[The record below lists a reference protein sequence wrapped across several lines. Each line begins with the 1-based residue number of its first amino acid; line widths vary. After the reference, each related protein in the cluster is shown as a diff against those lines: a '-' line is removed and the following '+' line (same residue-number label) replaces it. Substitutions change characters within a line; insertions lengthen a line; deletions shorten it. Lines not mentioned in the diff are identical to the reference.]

1 MLTYLERRHH
11 RARLLRDLLRDELL
25 RGDEHAT
32 TLPSE
37 DELIRRHH
45 VGRNVVR
52 EALDLLVSERLIRRV
67 RGQGTEPV
75 AQVIVHQLN
84 QLRAIGEPGHSTVD
98 GSAIHYRKLSWER
111 VPAPQVVAENLDV
124 LAGTTVVR
132 WERITASRD
141 PLVLWTS
148 YFRGDL
154 GLEEP
159 GDETP
164 GVDAGTWGF
173 LEAAGIA
180 LGEARVRTGAV
191 PADPAVAELL
201 GAEPGAPLLV
211 QHRLLTD
218 ASDRPIEF
226 AVGYYRG
233 DLIVL
238 SNTLHRDPVA
248 TRLPR

>member
-1 MLTYLERRHH
+1 MPKYLERRHH
-11 RARLLRDLLRDELL
+11 RARLLRDMLRDELL
-25 RGDEHAT
+25 RGDGGVA

-37 DELIRRHH
+37 DELIRRHQ

-67 RGQGTEPV
+67 RGQGTEPT
-75 AQVIVHQLN
+75 AHVIVHHLN
-84 QLRAIGEPGHSTVD
+84 QLRAIGEPGHSTVE
-98 GSAIHYRKLSWER
+98 GNAIHYRKLSWEL
-111 VPAPQVVAENLDV
+111 VPAPQVVAENLLV
-124 LAGTTVVR
+124 PLGTPVIR

-148 YFRGDL
+148 YFRSDL
-154 GLEEP
+154 GLQEP
-159 GDETP
+159 GEETP

-173 LEAAGIA
+173 LEAAGIE
-180 LGEARVRTGAV
+180 LGEAAVRTGAV

-201 GAEPGAPLLV
+201 STEPSAPLLV

-218 ASDRPIEF
+218 ATGRPIEF

-233 DLIVL
+233 DLIVI
-238 SNTLHRDPVA
+238 SNTLRRHRDAV
-248 TRLPR
+248 